1 MAKIVG
7 KIFFCTLCLYQE
19 LQFLKTVIFWLK
31 FTLSFQKLILDQTSK
46 AFNTKFSAQRKDR
59 KSNYQG
65 KQFLPLLCKVV
76 TLISD

>member
-31 FTLSFQKLILDQTSK
+31 FTLSFEKHVLDQTLK
-46 AFNTKFSAQRKDR
+46 AFNTKFGPQ
-59 KSNYQG
+59 
-65 KQFLPLLCKVV
+65 
-76 TLISD
+76 